1 VKFLA
6 VLGLLATASGAATT
20 GAELRFL
27 SCPVYRDTDAGKKS
41 GCWLATDPA
50 SGIRYDITTAPTKA
64 DWNRAV
70 LVEGRVAA
78 NPADNPCGGVVL
90 EAARVSVLDRP
101 CTRHM
106 LPAEGFPGRK
116 FVLPDRNVRPLYA
129 SHDLPPK
136 PWVAQNFIIPF
147 DFDSDFIT
155 YQLSDY
161 YLDRAVS
168 YALDVRASRVDIM
181 AYAATTPTLVSGE
194 RLAEDRAIARSRAER
209 VRDWFT
215 MRGIPLQAVHIRWQ
229 DAKVPRPG
237 PETDMLVAPSL
248 RVVDIRITPG
258 A

>member
-1 VKFLA
+1 MGFWTF
-6 VLGLLATASGAATT
+6 GQQ
-20 GAELRFL
+20 
-27 SCPVYRDTDAGKKS
+27 RDVTDIIADLPCGYK
-41 GCWLATDPA
+41 GTD
-50 SGIRYDITTAPTKA
+50 
-64 DWNRAV
+64 RAV
-70 LVEGRVAA
+70 VRIGSELERAALVEGRVAA
-78 NPADNPCGGVVL
+78 NPCGGVVL

-129 SHDLPPK
+129 SQDLPAK
-136 PWVAQNFIIPF
+136 PWMAQSFTIPF

-168 YALDVRASRVDIM
+168 YALDVRASRVDII
-181 AYAATTPTLVSGE
+181 AYAATTPAYISGE

-215 MRGIPLQAVHIRWQ
+215 MRGVPLGAVHIRWQ
-229 DAKVPRPG
+229 DAKAPRPG
-237 PETDMLVAPSL
+237 PETDMLIAPSL
-248 RVVDIRITPG
+248 RIVDIRITPG